1 MKSRIAKRS
10 ITIAGHKTSVSLE
23 EEFWEGLKEIAA
35 VRHLGLSE
43 LVVAINLDRQRGNLS
58 SAIRLI
64 VLDFYRNQLSEQ
76 KRHGTHLVRAG

>member
-10 ITIAGHKTSVSLE
+10 ITIAGHKT
-23 EEFWEGLKEIAA
+23 A
-35 VRHLGLSE
+35 E
-43 LVVAINLDRQRGNLS
+43 LVAAINLDRQRGNLS

>member
-10 ITIAGHKTSVSLE
+10 ITIAGHQT
-23 EEFWEGLKEIAA
+23 A
-35 VRHLGLSE
+35 E
-43 LVVAINLDRQRGNLS
+43 LVAAINLDRQRGNLS

>member
-43 LVVAINLDRQRGNLS
+43 LVVAIKK
-58 SAIRLI
+58 SATARILC
-64 VLDFYRNQLSEQ
+64 VPDDFF
-76 KRHGTHLVRAG
+76 AMADC